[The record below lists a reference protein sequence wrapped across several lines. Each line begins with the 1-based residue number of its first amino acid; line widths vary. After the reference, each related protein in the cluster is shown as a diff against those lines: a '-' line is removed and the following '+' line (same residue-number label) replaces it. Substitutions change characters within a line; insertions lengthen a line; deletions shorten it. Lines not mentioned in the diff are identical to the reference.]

1 MILKKT
7 LTALAIAAAFA
18 TPATSYADS
27 EELLD
32 ILKNKGVL
40 TDDQYQE
47 LRQESREK
55 RRADALEKATVK
67 EEREK
72 SRQNFT
78 AKFKDGLTLENA
90 DGSNSISIGGRVHTD
105 YRNFSSNYDS
115 KSASV
120 PTNSANQSDTFDIR
134 RARIEVK
141 GKFQDRYEFLVSADL
156 ASPNNGNTSSI
167 LDQAWVNYKYTNPF
181 QFRVGQFKM
190 PMNLEK
196 ITSSNQTDFMER
208 GIANQLAPNED
219 RGAMLW
225 GVPRDGI
232 TYAFAISNGEGA
244 KNRNDVDSRADTP
257 EYIARGTVNLA
268 QLFNSPNNVLHLG
281 VSGSTTTLAKGTAN
295 GYFAGT
301 NSIRTE
307 ARGINFF
314 TLPTINSVAGL
325 DNTVDRTRYG
335 LEAAAAHN
343 NFKLQA
349 EYINNNFQGKN
360 SATSSFDKSVDS
372 YYVEG
377 LWIITGERY
386 ADFYKDGAWGTY
398 KPSNN
403 FNWGGGGKGLW
414 EVGIR
419 YSKFDASDF
428 ADWSS
433 ASGGAGSGSSANVTR
448 VNLTNSTLGAES
460 WTAGVKWVMNPNTR
474 FMVNYVRTKF
484 DTPILLGS
492 NKDDTETAV
501 MARWQWNF

>member
-1 MILKKT
+1 MILKNT
-7 LTALAIAAAFA
+7 LLFLALSAALTVSAK
-18 TPATSYADS
+18 SHADS

-55 RRADALEKATVK
+55 RRVEALEKATVK
-67 EEREK
+67 DEREK

-90 DGSNSISIGGRVHTD
+90 DGSNSISIGGRLHTD
-105 YRNFSSNYDS
+105 YRSFSGSYGS
-115 KSASV
+115 ESAGV
-120 PTNSANQSDTFDIR
+120 PTNSANQSDTFDVR
-134 RARIEVK
+134 RARIELK

-156 ASPNNGNTSSI
+156 ASPSNGNTSSI
-167 LDQAWVNYKYTNPF
+167 LDQAYVNYKYDKPY
-181 QFRVGQFKM
+181 QFRFGQFKM

-196 ITSSNQTDFMER
+196 MTSSNQIDFMER
-208 GIANQLAPNED
+208 GIANQLAANED
-219 RGAMLW
+219 RGMMFW
-225 GVPRDGI
+225 GVPQDGI
-232 TYAFAISNGEGA
+232 TYAAAISTGEGA
-244 KNRNDVDSRADTP
+244 KNRNDVDTRADSP
-257 EYIARGTVNLA
+257 EYIARGTVNFA
-268 QLFNSPNNVLHLG
+268 QLLSSPNNVVHLG

-295 GYFAGT
+295 GYFSGT

-325 DNTVDRTRYG
+325 DNTIDRTRIG
-335 LEAAAAHN
+335 LEAALAHN
-343 NFKLQA
+343 NFKLQS
-349 EYINNNFQGKN
+349 EWIRNNFQGKN
-360 SATSSFDKSVDS
+360 SGTASFDKNVDS

-377 LWIITGERY
+377 LWIVTGERY

-403 FNWGGGGKGLW
+403 FDWGSGGRGLW

-419 YSKFDASDF
+419 YSKFDASDWADF
-428 ADWSS
+428 AA
-433 ASGGAGSGSSANVTR
+433 ASGGAGSGASANVTR
-448 VNLTNSTLGAES
+448 INLTNSTLQASS

-474 FMVNYVRTKF
+474 VMLNYVRTNF
-484 DTPILLGS
+484 DTPILLGTKT
-492 NKDDTETAV
+492 NDTEQAV
-501 MARWQWNF
+501 MARVQWNF